1 MPYCIS
7 MRVGKYS
14 HITYGDSQAIKA
26 RIAHLG
32 GSLAYWQDKLARAR
46 GGIKSKAGMYAE
58 QSRYTKL
65 QIAELEDALAECT

>member
-1 MPYCIS
+1 

-26 RIAHLG
+26 RIAHLR